1 MAEQLPTPTSQTILV
16 ADDSAAI
23 REVLSELLR
32 QRGYQTITVTN
43 GAEALQALE
52 SKPVDLVLTDVR
64 MPGMDGL
71 NLLEKIRMRLP
82 DIPVVLLTA
91 WPSVEVTVQALR
103 LGARDF
109 LTKPTS
115 SRELLRV
122 VESQMRLRQFWL
134 EERDR
139 SGLSQKH
146 IQHYLGQLQQ
156 AQATELE
163 LLFPVLQTL
172 ANVLDAREHET
183 QSHSARVS
191 AYAEF
196 LAEHM
201 GTPADEL
208 KTIRAGGLMHDIG
221 KIGIPDSILL
231 KCGPLTPEEWAV
243 MKQHPEIG
251 HGLLAGVPGLRAAAG
266 IVLAHHER
274 WDGKG
279 YPKGIRS
286 TAIPFGARVFSI
298 ADTMDSMLSNRP
310 YRKALTY
317 SMVRSEVELNRCT
330 QFDSEVVDAF
340 LEIPEHR
347 WVEVVQERCPNLTR
361 YTLDEQPP
369 AAAGQAEAPAVSR

>member
-1 MAEQLPTPTSQTILV
+1 MANQSAAPASQTILI

-23 REVLSELLR
+23 REVPSELLR
-32 QRGYQTITVTN
+32 QRGYQTIAVSN
-43 GAEALQALE
+43 GAEALQAVE
-52 SKPVDLVLTDVR
+52 SEPVDLVLTDVR
-64 MPGMDGL
+64 MPGMGGL
-71 NLLEKIRMRLP
+71 NLLEKIQVRMP

-156 AQATELE
+156 AQATE
-163 LLFPVLQTL
+163 
-172 ANVLDAREHET
+172 HEP

-231 KCGPLTPEEWAV
+231 KRGPLTPEEWAV

-251 HGLLAGVPGLRAAAG
+251 HGLLAGVPGLRAAAD

-330 QFDSEVVDAF
+330 QFDSEVVDSF

-361 YTLDEQPP
+361 YTLD
-369 AAAGQAEAPAVSR
+369 V

>member
-1 MAEQLPTPTSQTILV
+1 MANEPAAPASQTILI

-43 GAEALQALE
+43 GAEALQAVE

-64 MPGMDGL
+64 MPGMGGL
-71 NLLEKIRMRLP
+71 NLLEKIQVRMP

-91 WPSVEVTVQALR
+91 GPSVEVTVQALR

-122 VESQMRLRQFWL
+122 VESQMRLREFWL

-146 IQHYLGQLQQ
+146 IQHYLGQLHQ
-156 AQATELE
+156 ARATELE

-201 GTPADEL
+201 GTLAEEL
-208 KTIRAGGLMHDIG
+208 KCIRAGGLMHDIG

-231 KCGPLTPEEWAV
+231 KRGPLTPEEWTV
-243 MKQHPEIG
+243 MKQHPDIG
-251 HGLLAGVPGLRAAAG
+251 HGLLAGVPGLRAAAE
-266 IVLAHHER
+266 IVLVHHARSE
-274 WDGKG
+274 G
-279 YPKGIRS
+279 YPKGIRGP
-286 TAIPFGARVFSI
+286 AIPLGARVFSI
-298 ADTMDSMLSNRP
+298 ADTMDSMLPNRP
-310 YRKALTY
+310 YRKALAY
-317 SMVRSEVELNRCT
+317 SMVGTEVELNRGT
-330 QFDSEVVDAF
+330 QFDPEVVEAF
-340 LEIPEHR
+340 LEVPEHP
-347 WVEVVQERCPNLTR
+347 WVEVVQERC
-361 YTLDEQPP
+361 
-369 AAAGQAEAPAVSR
+369 